1 MKNRNQLKIGSLL
14 SYAQMFLGIIISLIY
29 TPIMLDLLGASEYGL
44 YNTVSSAISM
54 LSLLSLGLNSGYIR
68 YYAKYKKDNDSESIW
83 KLNGLFLIIFTII
96 GVIALVCGLFLSSHL
111 EIVFSDGLTVDE
123 YRIARVLMILLTCNL
138 AISFPSSVFSHII
151 SANENFIFLKTVG
164 VIKTILSPLVT
175 LPILLMGFRSIA
187 MVTVTLVFSV
197 VTDLI
202 YAYYVIV
209 KLHHRFVFCNFE
221 KGIFFSLF
229 SYTAFIAI
237 NLIVDQI
244 NWNVDKILLGRYK
257 GTEAV
262 AVYSVGYTLYQYYM
276 MFSTS
281 ISSVFTPKIHK
292 IVNDTEENMPL
303 RREKLT
309 DLFIKVGRIQ
319 YILLGLIASGIFFF
333 GKDFI
338 TKYWAGDI
346 YRESYYVALLLV
358 FPASISLI
366 QNTGIEIQRAQSKHK
381 FRALVYLGMA
391 VLNIG
396 VSVIL
401 CQKYG
406 PIGSTVGTALSLVLA
421 NGLIM
426 NLYYHLRCNIDVILF
441 WCNIG
446 RVSLGLIIPV
456 LFGLLMTRYFVFSGI
471 GVYLIGISLYSSV
484 YCLSMWLIGLNHYE
498 KSLIIDLFYKVIGKC
513 FLVRS
518 GEKQDDQN

>member
-1 MKNRNQLKIGSLL
+1 MKDKNQLKIGSLL
-14 SYAQMFLGIIISLIY
+14 SYAQMFFGIVISLVY
-29 TPIMLDLLGASEYGL
+29 TPIMLDLLGSSEYGL
-44 YNTVSSAISM
+44 YNTVSSTISM

-68 YYAKYKKDNDSESIW
+68 YYSKYKKDNDWDAVW
-83 KLNGLFLIIFTII
+83 KLNGLFLIIFTFI
-96 GVIALVCGLFLSSHL
+96 GLLSLLCGLFLSFNL
-111 EIVFSDGLTVDE
+111 EIVFSEGLTEVE

-138 AISFPSSVFSHII
+138 AISFPMSVFSHII
-151 SANENFIFLKTVG
+151 SANEKFIFLKLIG
-164 VIKTILSPLVT
+164 IIKTVLSPLVT

-187 MVTVTLVFSV
+187 MVSVTLAFSV

-202 YAYYVIV
+202 YMYYVIV
-209 KLHHRFVFCNFE
+209 KLHHRFTFHNFE

-281 ISSVFTPKIHK
+281 ISSVFTPRIHK
-292 IVNDTEENMPL
+292 IVNDTEENFSL

-309 DLFIKVGRIQ
+309 ELFVKVGRIQ
-319 YILLGLIASGIFFF
+319 YILLGLIASGILFF

-338 TKYWAGDI
+338 TEYWAGAI
-346 YRESYYVALLLV
+346 YEEAYYVALLLV
-358 FPASISLI
+358 FPASIALI
-366 QNTGIEIQRAQSKHK
+366 QNIGIEIQRAQDKHK

-391 VLNIG
+391 LVNIG
-396 VSVIL
+396 LSVVL

-406 PIGSTVGTALSLVLA
+406 PIGSAIGTAISLVIA

-426 NLYYHLRCNIDVILF
+426 NLYYHFCCSIDIVRF
-441 WCNIG
+441 WLSIG
-446 RVSLGLIIPV
+446 RVSCGLIIPV
-456 LFGLLMTRYFVFSGI
+456 LFGIFTTRYFVASTIWMYITGI
-471 GVYLIGISLYSSV
+471 FLYTCI
-484 YCLSMWLIGLNHYE
+484 YCLSMWFTGMNQYE
-498 KSLIIDLFYKVIGKC
+498 RSLIIVFFNKIISKVFKGKK
-513 FLVRS
+513 RRKS
-518 GEKQDDQN
+518 E